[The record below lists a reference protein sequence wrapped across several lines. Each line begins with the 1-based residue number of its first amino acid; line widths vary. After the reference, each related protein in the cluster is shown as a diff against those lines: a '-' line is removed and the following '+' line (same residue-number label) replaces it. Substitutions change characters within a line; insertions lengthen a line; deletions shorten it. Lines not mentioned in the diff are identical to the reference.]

1 MDVFDVDEE
10 GEKVD
15 GSYGGLRSGQW
26 SKVVAFL
33 TSRSMRQWQQD
44 MDTRTKLSTPKS
56 VLWDLIQPTSIANA
70 LTSLF
75 KSNVYIVVY

>member
-1 MDVFDVDEE
+1 MDVFEVDEE

-15 GSYGGLRSGQW
+15 GSYEGLRSGQW

-33 TSRSMRQWQQD
+33 TSRSMRQWQQA

-75 KSNVYIVVY
+75 KCNVYIVVY